1 MMLFGCKKRD
11 MPSAR
16 LEEWARRYVGFSDG
30 LGMLSSQAVN
40 KVLRNCRIGKVTKK
54 VAA

>member
-1 MMLFGCKKRD
+1 MMLFGRK
-11 MPSAR
+11 PEAQSAR
-16 LEEWARRYVGFSDG
+16 FEEWARRYVKFTDG
-30 LGMLSSQAVN
+30 LGMLSAQDAN